1 ISGGLNGGAITDNQ
15 ASAASGASIGI
26 AISAILLGIMA
37 TTAIGAPYVAVF
49 GLLLAPSILLWLF
62 MILAVVAII
71 ALIINW
77 MYWEDDG
84 CFSAYLCAFMSLESI
99 LSGFIAPPAAAIGGS
114 PATINTVT
122 RILNTLSGLF
132 GLGMTTLSSTEIQN
146 CI

>member
-1 ISGGLNGGAITDNQ
+1 MIFARSL
-15 ASAASGASIGI
+15 
-26 AISAILLGIMA
+26 ILLGIMV

-84 CFSAYLCAFMSLESI
+84 CFNAYLGASMTLGAI
-99 LSGFIAPPAAAIGGS
+99 LSGLIAPPAAAIGGN
-114 PATINTVT
+114 PATVNTVT

-132 GLGMTTLSSTEIQN
+132 GLEMTTQSSTEIQN